1 MIQDSLCSFLSV
13 NFTGT
18 FANEEEVEGMKKGKI
33 LGLLL
38 IGAAVM
44 SLMLAGCSKSD
55 QAAQSKELVVAQA
68 ANPTTLDPQDTQDT
82 LAYGI
87 QKTMYEGLL
96 GFDKDMKVIP
106 VLAEAMPELA
116 PDAKSVTFKL
126 KHDVKFQDGTDFNAE
141 AVKANMERLLDPANK
156 LKRASLFKAVD
167 HVEIIDP
174 YTVKI
179 VLNRPFA
186 PIVEAFAHPA
196 GAMISPKAIKEY
208 GKDLNRHPVGTGP
221 YQFVEWKDGQY
232 VTVKKF
238 DGYWDKD
245 HAAKLEKITFKP
257 VPEAGSR
264 VAMLKTGEIQ
274 FVYPLPPEQIE
285 GMKNDS
291 KVTVDRSQSIYQRYV
306 VFNTTQ
312 KPFTDKRVR
321 QALNYAVD
329 KDAMI
334 KVTYKGYGTPSQ
346 SVLAPK
352 VWGFAP
358 HDPYPYDVEKAKKL
372 LAEAGYPDGFETT
385 IWTANN
391 TELVKFAEFI
401 QQQWQAVGVKVKV
414 EPMEY
419 VTMINQMSV
428 KPSESK
434 MMTNMGGWS
443 PSTGEADWGIRPL
456 LSKDMFPTA
465 GFNVGYY
472 SNDQVEK
479 DIVAGMEISDKDQR
493 LQAYAAAQK
502 ALFEDAPWVF
512 LFVPDNLAGKRK
524 NLENAFVL
532 PDGTLDVAHAEF
544 K

>member
-1 MIQDSLCSFLSV
+1 
-13 NFTGT
+13 
-18 FANEEEVEGMKKGKI
+18 MKKGKI
-33 LGLLL
+33 LSLLL
-38 IGAAVM
+38 IGVAMTGLVI
-44 SLMLAGCSKSD
+44 AGCSKSD
-55 QAAQSKELVVAQA
+55 QSAKPQELVVAQA
-68 ANPTTLDPQDTQDT
+68 ANPTTMDPQDTQDT

-106 VLAEAMPELA
+106 VLAEALPELA

-126 KHDVKFQDGTDFNAE
+126 KHNVKFQDGTEFNAE
-141 AVKANMERLLDPANK
+141 AVKANIDRLLDPANK

-167 HVEIIDP
+167 HAEVIDS

-179 VLNRPFA
+179 VLNQPFA

-221 YQFVEWKDGQY
+221 FQFVEWKDGQY

-238 DGYWDKD
+238 DGYWDKE
-245 HAAKLEKITFKP
+245 HAAKVAKITFKP

-274 FVYPLPPEQIE
+274 FVYPLPPAQIE
-285 GMKNDS
+285 SMKDDS
-291 KVTVDRSQSIYQRYV
+291 KIAVERSQSIYQRYIS
-306 VFNTTQ
+306 FNVTQ
-312 KPFTDKRVR
+312 KPFDDKRVR

-329 KDAMI
+329 KDAMV
-334 KVTYKGYGTPSQ
+334 KVTYKGYGIPAE
-346 SVLAPK
+346 SVIAPK
-352 VWGFAP
+352 VWGFAKQQM
-358 HDPYPYDVEKAKKL
+358 YPYDVEKAKKL

-385 IWTANN
+385 LWSANN
-391 TELVKFAEFI
+391 TEMLKFAEFI
-401 QQQWQAVGVKVKV
+401 QQQWQAVGVKVKLQ
-414 EPMEY
+414 PMEY
-419 VTMINQMSV
+419 VTQVNQLQV

-434 MMTNMGGWS
+434 MLTNVGGWS

-456 LSKDMFPTA
+456 LSKNMFPTA
-465 GFNVGYY
+465 GFNVGFYA
-472 SNDQVEK
+472 NDQVEK
-479 DIVAGMEISDKDQR
+479 YIVAGMELSDKQQR
-493 LQAYAAAQK
+493 LQAYAEVQK
-502 ALFEDAPWVF
+502 SLVEDAPWVF
-512 LFVPDNLAGKRK
+512 LFTPDNLAGKRK
-524 NLENAFVL
+524 NLENAYVL